1 MNVIDKIEKDQME
14 KISAER
20 TLPEFGAGDTLK
32 VDVKIVEGDKE
43 RVQAFEGLCI
53 ARSGGGLNENFTVR
67 KISYGEGVER
77 IFPIF
82 SPKIA
87 GITVLKRGKVRR
99 AKLYYLR
106 DRRGKSA
113 RIVEKIQVTKKDNSS
128 KDVKSEVK
136 ETSDEKTS

>member
-20 TLPEFGAGDTLK
+20 ILPEFGAGDTLK

-113 RIVEKIQVTKKDNSS
+113 RIVEKIQISKKE
-128 KDVKSEVK
+128 VKSKVTDKKINEDTVSK
-136 ETSDEKTS
+136 S